1 MDKILKYQK
10 LYIDLASRIAQMS
23 YAKRLQVGAVA
34 VKGDKIL
41 ATGWNG
47 MPTGWDNNC
56 EYREYMKGDAG
67 GWLGVEEILEGW
79 PYEDKTDPE
88 YPDRRYNLKT
98 RPEVLHAEANLLTKL
113 ARSTESC
120 EGSDLYVTHAP
131 CIDCAK
137 LIYQC
142 GIARVF
148 YLNDYRSDDG
158 VKFLTQCSITVH
170 KLPTD

>member
-1 MDKILKYQK
+1 MDKILKYQQ
-10 LYIDLASRIAQMS
+10 LYIDLAQRIAQMS

-56 EYREYMKGDAG
+56 EYREYMKGGAG
-67 GWLGVEEILEGW
+67 AWLGVEEVLEGW

-88 YPDRRYNLKT
+88 YPNRRYALRT

-120 EGSDLYVTHAP
+120 EGADLYITHAP
-131 CIDCAK
+131 CIHCAK

-148 YLNDYRSDDG
+148 YLNDYRSQDG
-158 VKFLTQCSITVH
+158 IKFLVQCSVTVH
-170 KLPTD
+170 KLSTE

>member
-1 MDKILKYQK
+1 MDKILKYQR
-10 LYIDLASRIAQMS
+10 LYIDLAQRIAQMS
-23 YAKRLQVGAVA
+23 HARRLQVGAVA

-47 MPTGWDNNC
+47 MPTGWDNAC
-56 EYREYMKGDAG
+56 EYREYMKADAG
-67 GWLGVEEILEGW
+67 GWLGVEEILEMW
-79 PYEDKTDPE
+79 PYIDEFDPQ
-88 YPDRRYNLKT
+88 RRYNLKT
-98 RPEVLHAEANLLTKL
+98 RDEVLHAEANLLTKM

-120 EGSDLYVTHAP
+120 EGADLYITHAP
-131 CIDCAK
+131 CIHCAK

-158 VKFLTQCSITVH
+158 IKFLVQCSVTVH
-170 KLPTD
+170 KLITT